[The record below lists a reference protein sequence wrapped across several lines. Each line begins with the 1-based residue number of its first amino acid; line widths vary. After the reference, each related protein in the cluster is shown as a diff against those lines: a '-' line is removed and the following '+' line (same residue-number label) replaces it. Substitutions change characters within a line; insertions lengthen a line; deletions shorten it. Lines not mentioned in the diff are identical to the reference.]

1 MLFSKRKKK
10 KWGSAGGVR
19 GGKAAVWA
27 RQPLSK
33 GWDLSFQY
41 LNLIICLRQN
51 YIPFQLPLPYSK
63 LFQFK
68 TNLVKLGHWWIIVRC
83 SYLEAEFT
91 LEKSLEMGLHWRKWN
106 WDFKRVHAIC
116 RECMGIPPYY
126 TVLKPVPITYF
137 PGSRAVVI
145 VVPYQRLRAT
155 TETIWRTTESVVW
168 HDRETLFPLL
178 VWRLVSFSEYPVNNM
193 PWEPHKSTK
202 VDVLYFSMLY
212 RHCSNE

>member
-1 MLFSKRKKK
+1 MKENSYIIDAWQELPENILIRQSGNAWLYVILLYLLALKQVMSIFALFVKKMSLRFFICWNAFQQKEK
-10 KWGSAGGVR
+10 KEAGKWGVR

-91 LEKSLEMGLHWRKWN
+91 LEKSL
-106 WDFKRVHAIC
+106 
-116 RECMGIPPYY
+116 
-126 TVLKPVPITYF
+126 
-137 PGSRAVVI
+137 
-145 VVPYQRLRAT
+145 
-155 TETIWRTTESVVW
+155 
-168 HDRETLFPLL
+168 
-178 VWRLVSFSEYPVNNM
+178 
-193 PWEPHKSTK
+193 
-202 VDVLYFSMLY
+202 
-212 RHCSNE
+212 